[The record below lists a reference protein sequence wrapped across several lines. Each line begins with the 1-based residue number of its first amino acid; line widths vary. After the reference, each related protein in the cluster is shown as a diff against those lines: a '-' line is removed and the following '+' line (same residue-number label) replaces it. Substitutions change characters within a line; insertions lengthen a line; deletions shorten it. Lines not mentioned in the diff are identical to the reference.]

1 MQKYGTGQVLG
12 EDDKP
17 VRKTA
22 HTRPLTP
29 EDVRDIEREDDPQE
43 D

>member
-12 EDDKP
+12 DDDQP
-17 VRKTA
+17 LRKTA
-22 HTRPLTP
+22 AALTE
-29 EDVRDIEREDDPQE
+29 EDVREIENEDPQE